1 MSFSIIYARNIFHD
15 EIFLG
20 SLYDE
25 EKGEKVLKENGV
37 EILKAQQIVPCWDE
51 PAFKTTFTISIK
63 HHKKY
68 TALSNMLIK
77 TTKLDKNNM
86 KWTHFYKSPFMSV
99 QHLTIVITT
108 FSKIPFGHTN
118 VTIWCRESTT
128 QHVLF
133 ALNIV
138 EQVVSFL
145 KERSVIKIQKIDY
158 VAFWDVQH
166 SNIETLGLILHREE
180 DITYIGTLDSV
191 ARKIEVVNLLARQIV
206 SLWYHDLLW
215 PIEGFTTYLAAYILG
230 TIPSLYYLEDL
241 FVVQVQQESLHFD
254 IPSYTNTTLL
264 NINDLD
270 VQIIKAIL
278 NHLKSSI
285 LWRVLRYLPTKD
297 VYFNSID
304 TYASKYYQ
312 SNAEKTDDLWHV
324 MQTNLNLTNNPYNFN
339 VKKYIDIWIKNNNYP
354 ILYAVRNNT
363 SNVMLFSY
371 LSPDVIDKNV
381 EQLPILVTYA
391 GKIFE
396 HSNEGAFW
404 LSPQKVKNIGGF
416 PQNECLMVNIQQGGY
431 YRVNYNSEG
440 WLKLEQC
447 LISENYEV
455 HALNQAQIIDDAFY
469 FFKNRQLS
477 VTTFW
482 NLASFLS
489 NNTNYIAWYPMIKV
503 FEYMACT
510 YLLDDTTGLTLN
522 MIKMLSGTLQIIG
535 YEENLD
541 HIDLTICLREEVAK
555 WACILGVTECRKAAT
570 LQLIKDLQNPVQDNR
585 VAWKEWKYCSGLMSA
600 NYTIWTYTFEKW
612 TKTSDNR
619 ILNYLIC
626 CEDPFIITTYLNQTI
641 GLIDKSIIKEQD
653 MRVNIL
659 LLTVAK
665 HVKSNVVL
673 DFLLKRLESNQFKL
687 CGKKDVDLI
696 VTLIVIITNI
706 HDVHQIQKVISFVIH
721 LDEDRYLDAIRKK
734 AKKRRSEHAR
744 LSAKYGSLGNKKII

>member
-25 EKGEKVLKENGV
+25 EKGEKV
-37 EILKAQQIVPCWDE
+37 
-51 PAFKTTFTISIK
+51 
-63 HHKKY
+63 
-68 TALSNMLIK
+68 
-77 TTKLDKNNM
+77 
-86 KWTHFYKSPFMSV
+86 
-99 QHLTIVITT
+99 
-108 FSKIPFGHTN
+108 
-118 VTIWCRESTT
+118 
-128 QHVLF
+128 
-133 ALNIV
+133 
-138 EQVVSFL
+138 
-145 KERSVIKIQKIDY
+145 
-158 VAFWDVQH
+158 
-166 SNIETLGLILHREE
+166 EE